1 MEDHHLHN
9 FFGAN
14 LSIVSMVWDML
25 VANGL
30 RPEKSRPKHVL
41 WALYFLKVYPKQSP
55 GCLVVG
61 ASTGTVDPRTMRKCM
76 WQFIE
81 NISNLTD
88 KVVSLFVQP
97 LPHRPP
103 PSHAHPHPLS
113 SSPSPQII
121 FESRLGADD
130 VGNNCITTIDGPGFW
145 IPQQGAAERGNTF
158 AFHKYVGKSSL
169 RYKLLG
175 VDILAGNSV
184 WIQGRYLAGKYN
196 NIKIFIVS
204 YATTL
209 SQASAWRWIMDVSGT
224 R

>member
-1 MEDHHLHN
+1 MAGMEDHHLHN

-88 KVVSLFVQP
+88 KVVSLFVNSHSHVAHCHLMP
-97 LPHRPP
+97 SPP
-103 PSHAHPHPLS
+103 PS
-113 SSPSPQII
+113 SSPSMQIVS
-121 FESRLGADD
+121 ESRLGAHD
-130 VGNNCITTIDGPGFW
+130 VRNDCTIDGTDFR
-145 IPQQGAAERGNTF
+145 IP
-158 AFHKYVGKSSL
+158 
-169 RYKLLG
+169 
-175 VDILAGNSV
+175 
-184 WIQGRYLAGKYN
+184 
-196 NIKIFIVS
+196 
-204 YATTL
+204 
-209 SQASAWRWIMDVSGT
+209 
-224 R
+224 